1 MAISTWLLLLHTACT
16 DAEVFNCQNATDCG
30 GEGMCEPSGFCSF
43 PDAACPSDRRYGEL
57 AGTGLANKC
66 VDPDSG
72 GSTGVPDETT
82 SSTSGGSSS
91 SGPAST
97 STSETAD
104 ASTSGTTSVGDSST
118 SGDSSTGTP
127 GPMPFE
133 DDFDRPDDP
142 ELGNGWVEKNPVI
155 FGIEDNTA
163 RITPGARRVAYYDNL
178 AYRPFEEAMLD
189 ARVEVD
195 ALIEPD
201 GSTVGT
207 PQIYARVQPDAA
219 SPDGLTGYLCF
230 IGPGIDT
237 LTVRR
242 QIGTAETGLGS
253 LPSNLGDRTTVRL
266 QFEVT
271 GTDPVDLAC
280 RLLDD
285 EGITLAQVLATDDD
299 PLRIEEPG
307 VAAFS
312 MHLQA
317 RSFRYDNFLVEPL

>member
-1 MAISTWLLLLHTACT
+1 MAIGTWLLLLPTACA
-16 DAEVFNCQNATDCG
+16 DSEVFNCQNATDCG
-30 GEGMCEPSGFCSF
+30 GDGTCEPSGFCSF
-43 PDAACPSDRRYGEL
+43 PDPACPSGRRYGDL

-66 VDPDSG
+66 VDPDGES
-72 GSTGVPDETT
+72 STGIPNDTS
-82 SSTSGGSSS
+82 SSTSDGSSS

-97 STSETAD
+97 SPSETSD
-104 ASTSGTTSVGDSST
+104 ASTSSSTGGGDSST
-118 SGDSSTGTP
+118 SGSSTGTP

-133 DDFDRPDDP
+133 DDFNRPDNP

-155 FGIEDNTA
+155 FSIEDNTA

-195 ALIEPD
+195 ALIEL
-201 GSTVGT
+201 GASTVGT

-271 GTDPVDLAC
+271 GTDPVELAC

-299 PLRIEEPG
+299 PLRIDEPG

-312 MHLQA
+312 MHLQV
-317 RSFRYDNFLVEPL
+317 RSFRYDNFLAEPL